1 MLKRRDIFIYMLY
14 LGLGKVAGFA
24 YVASSI
30 HHKSFWKQHAKPA
43 TFAEDKGPDRNT
55 GNSVPNSLRKVCEL
69 FDVAQLFA
77 NTEGCETGPSAY
89 SPYPSWESSHLRM
102 KLQR

>member
-1 MLKRRDIFIYMLY
+1 MIYLA
-14 LGLGKVAGFA
+14 LGKLAGFA
-24 YVASSI
+24 YVASCM
-30 HHKSFWKQHAKPA
+30 HHKSSWKQNAKPA

-55 GNSVPNSLRKVCEL
+55 GNSVPNSLRIVCEL

-89 SPYPSWESSHLRM
+89 SPYPS
-102 KLQR
+102 